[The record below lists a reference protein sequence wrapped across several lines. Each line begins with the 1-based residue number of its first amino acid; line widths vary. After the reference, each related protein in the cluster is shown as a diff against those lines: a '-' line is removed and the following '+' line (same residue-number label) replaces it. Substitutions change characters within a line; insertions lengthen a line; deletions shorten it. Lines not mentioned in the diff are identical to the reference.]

1 MINLLDTIFPKNC
14 SICQKRGDYLCDH
27 CKKLFKRTLPECY
40 ICRKLSPY
48 YKTHYECREERKAS
62 SLDHVFVAWEY
73 NSLSSILLKKYKYN
87 YIQSISDTLSE
98 IFIEAIKKST
108 FDSKLKGTILTNV
121 PLAKNRLRE
130 RGFNQT
136 TEIARKVAYAFN
148 LPFVEGLIK
157 REESYGHQAL
167 RDRDERKEIKDEVFT
182 LRPNFSLE
190 GYSGIT
196 ILDDVITT
204 GATLEAISSRL
215 RKNTDKDIEINALCL
230 FRGRPY
236 YLETP

>member
-1 MINLLDTIFPKNC
+1 MINLLDTIFPKSC
-14 SICQKRGDYLCDH
+14 SICQKRGDYLCNR

-87 YIQSISDTLSE
+87 YIQSISGTLSE

-108 FDSKLKGTILTNV
+108 FDNKLTGTILTNV

-136 TEIARKVAYAFN
+136 TELARKVAYAFN
-148 LPFVEGLIK
+148 LPFDESLIE
-157 REESYGHQAL
+157 RENSYGHQAL
-167 RDRDERKEIKDEVFT
+167 RDRDERKEIKGEVFT
-182 LRPNFSLE
+182 LRPNFSLK
-190 GYSGIT
+190 GYASIT

-204 GATLEAISSRL
+204 GATLEAISSRI
-215 RKNTDKDIEINALCL
+215 REDIDREIEINALCL

-236 YLETP
+236 YLETS